1 MIYFIHHVHKQGI
14 FACIMYLD
22 IEASQYVQQCRYSV
36 LINRLIL
43 SCTQNVCS
51 LPVHNL
57 CTAWCQPIG
66 QHECLMNACVV
77 ENASVLLLISSAIRF
92 CKYIN
97 NELLYYF
104 ISLLQVCCKVCDK
117 NLLVLA
123 FIFKPNRYE

>member
-1 MIYFIHHVHKQGI
+1 
-14 FACIMYLD
+14 
-22 IEASQYVQQCRYSV
+22 
-36 LINRLIL
+36 
-43 SCTQNVCS
+43 
-51 LPVHNL
+51 
-57 CTAWCQPIG
+57 
-66 QHECLMNACVV
+66 MNACVV

-123 FIFKPNRYE
+123 FIFKPNRDTSESLLAIRLGQDVISS